1 MKTNSVNDWRRSYPA
16 PETEIVSLMSPDIIC
31 TSTDPLAIEGGD
43 AGAFEENEW

>member
-31 TSTDPLAIEGGD
+31 TSDPTELEGGD
-43 AGAFEENEW
+43 AGVFEENEW